1 MKPSM
6 LGYRF
11 AVSCVARLAASTCL
25 AWAVGAGAQERVL
38 DDFASIASWK
48 ADASNDVR
56 AVLRAESGADGPAL
70 CLDFD
75 FGKVSGYAI
84 ARRELPLE
92 FGPNYE
98 LGFDVRGDAQPN
110 TLQFKLVDASGENV
124 WWVNRPDFVFV
135 RDWQSLR
142 FKKRHIEFAW
152 GPTPVRT
159 LTKTAAVEFVIASGK
174 GGGKGSVCFRRLTM
188 RSLPADHGPAKPVVA
203 QASSALADA
212 PPALALDADP
222 ASAWRSDPAAGRE
235 QGFTLDFGGPRE
247 FGGLVLHWLAGRQ
260 AARYSVDVS
269 DDGAHWRTLREVK
282 SGGPGP
288 HALLLPDTEAHGLR
302 LRLHDGPAGAY
313 ALARVDIKSLA
324 WGASPNA
331 FFTALAREAPRGR
344 YPRGFSGEQVY
355 WTVIGVDGGR
365 VQGLMS
371 EDGAIEPGPG
381 LPALEPMLRA
391 GDRTL
396 TWADAKIGH
405 TLADGY
411 LPIPSVRWQA
421 DDLELVVTGFGTG
434 VPGRSQ
440 LVARYE
446 VVNRS
451 ARPRRVDLVLALR
464 PFQANPP
471 TQFLNTPGGVA
482 PVHALAWDGR
492 ALMVN
497 GKLQVLPLT
506 APDAALARAFDAGDL
521 VAAMGDAGTAA
532 AVEVEDDTGF
542 ASAALVWRLKLPAGG
557 RRSVGVLLPLEGEP
571 VEPEVRDAV
580 RWLNAA
586 RREVAAAWEKKLD
599 RVRLRGPAAAQPL
612 ADTLRTAQAHVLI
625 NRNGPALQPGTRS
638 YRRSWIRDG
647 ALTGEALLRT
657 GHADVARD
665 FARWFAPHQF
675 ANGKVPCCVDAR
687 GADPV
692 PENDSQGEFVRLVG
706 EIVRHT
712 GDLDFGRAMWPHVA
726 AAVDYME
733 VLRAQERG
741 ARNATPQRQAY
752 FGLMPPSISHEGY
765 SDKPAYSYW
774 DDFFALAGYAG
785 AVDLA
790 RTLGRS
796 EDVVRIEAMR
806 AEFARDLY
814 ASIDTVI
821 RRHGLD
827 VLPAS
832 ADRAD
837 FDPTSSTIALSPADA
852 GPALPDYLV
861 RNTFERYWRENA
873 SRHAR
878 ADWKDYTPYEWR
890 TVGSFVRLGWRER
903 AQAQSDFF
911 FADQRPAG
919 WNQWAEVVGRDPREQ
934 RFLGDMPHGWVA
946 SDFIRATLDRYAYE
960 RSSDQALVLAA
971 GIPAVWLD
979 GQGIGIEGLSTPW
992 GLLAYTLARRGDA
1005 LTLELAAGSAVP
1017 PGGLWLAWPYAEAPR
1032 AVRLDGKPAR
1042 FVDGMIRIDHAPAR
1056 LSATLAK
1063 NPR

>member
-6 LGYRF
+6 LLFRF
-11 AVSCVARLAASTCL
+11 AAWICL
-25 AWAVGAGAQERVL
+25 AWVAAAGAQERVL

-56 AVLRAESGADGPAL
+56 AALRAESGADGPAL

-75 FGKVSGYAI
+75 FGQVSGYAI

-110 TLQFKLVDASGENV
+110 TLQFKLVDTSGENV
-124 WWVNRPDFVFV
+124 WWINRPDFAFS
-135 RDWQSLR
+135 RAWQSLR
-142 FKKRHIEFAW
+142 FKKRHVEFAW

-159 LTKTAAVEFVIASGK
+159 LTKTAAVEFVVASGK
-174 GGGKGSVCFRRLTM
+174 GGGKGSVCFRRLAM
-188 RSLPADHGPAKPVVA
+188 RSLPVDHGPAQPVVA
-203 QASSALADA
+203 HASSALADA

-222 ASAWRSDPAAGRE
+222 ASAWSSDPAAGRE
-235 QGFTLDFGGPRE
+235 QTFTLDFGGPRE

-269 DDGAHWRTLREVK
+269 DDGAHWRTVREVK
-282 SGGPGP
+282 SGGAGP
-288 HALLLPDTEAHGLR
+288 HALLLPDTEARGLR

-331 FFTALAREAPRGR
+331 FFTALARVAPRGR

-355 WTVIGVDGGR
+355 WTVIGIDGGR

-381 LPALEPMLRA
+381 LPALEPMLKV
-391 GDRTL
+391 GDRIL
-396 TWADAKIGH
+396 TWADAKITH
-405 TLADGY
+405 TLAGGD
-411 LPIPSVRWQA
+411 LPIPSVRWWA
-421 DDLELVVTGFGTG
+421 DELELVVTGFGRG
-434 VPGRSQ
+434 MPGRSQ
-440 LVARYE
+440 LVARYD

-482 PVHALAWDGR
+482 SIRALAWDGR

-497 GKLQVLPLT
+497 GQPQILPLT
-506 APDAALARAFDAGDL
+506 APDAVPVRAFDAGDVVTTL
-521 VAAMGDAGTAA
+521 DGAGTAA
-532 AVEVEDDTGF
+532 AVEDDTGF
-542 ASAALVWRLKLPAGG
+542 ASGALVWRLNLPAGG

-571 VEPEVRDAV
+571 PVEPATGDAT
-580 RWLNAA
+580 RWLDAA
-586 RREVAAAWEKKLD
+586 QREVAAAWNKKLD
-599 RVRLRGPAAAQPL
+599 RLRLRGPAAALPL
-612 ADTLRTAQAHVLI
+612 ARTLRTAQAHILI

-692 PENDSQGEFVRLVG
+692 PENDSQGEFIRLVG
-706 EIVRHT
+706 QVVRHT
-712 GDLDFGRAMWPHVA
+712 GDLDFGRVMWPHVA

-774 DDFFALAGYAG
+774 DDFFALAGYTS

-790 RTLGRS
+790 RALGRN
-796 EDVVRIEAMR
+796 EDAARFDAMR
-806 AEFARDLY
+806 TEFARDLY
-814 ASIDTVI
+814 ASIDTVVK
-821 RRHGLD
+821 RHGLD

-837 FDPTSSTIALSPADA
+837 FDPTSSTIALAPADA
-852 GPALPDYLV
+852 GPALPAALV
-861 RNTFERYWRENA
+861 HNTFERYWRENV

-903 AQAQSDFF
+903 AQVQSDFF

-960 RSSDQALVLAA
+960 RSADHALVLAA
-971 GIPAVWLD
+971 GIPAAWLD

-992 GLLAYTLARRGDA
+992 GSLAYTLARRGGT

-1017 PGGLWLAWPYAEAPR
+1017 PGGVWLAWPYAEAPR
-1032 AVRLDGKPAR
+1032 TVHIDGQRARL
-1042 FVDGMIRIDHAPAR
+1042 VDGMIRIDHAPAR
-1056 LSATLAK
+1056 LSATLAQP
-1063 NPR
+1063 PR